1 MDLFY
6 RNMFS
11 FFLVKYLK
19 VGFLG
24 HTAGVFLRNCQVFPQ
39 QRHHLHPHLPHIS
52 VSPHFHHHVVSA
64 LVLVG
69 ILVGVQWY
77 PTVYISFFF
86 LYISLMTNDIEHI
99 LFPVLICILISSLL
113 TLPFKC
119 LAYIFFCPYCLFFL
133 SWKGSAYIWIQSFI
147 MYLSCKYFPPSL

>member
-11 FFLVKYLK
+11 VFLVKYLK

-39 QRHHLHPHLPHIS
+39 QQHHLHPHLPHIVRFLHIFITTLCQPWCLQAFLQVCS
-52 VSPHFHHHVVSA
+52 
-64 LVLVG
+64 G
-69 ILVGVQWY
+69 IPLC
-77 PTVYISFFF
+77 IFLFFF

-119 LAYIFFCPYCLFFL
+119 LAYIFFCPYCLFF
-133 SWKGSAYIWIQSFI
+133 F
-147 MYLSCKYFPPSL
+147 